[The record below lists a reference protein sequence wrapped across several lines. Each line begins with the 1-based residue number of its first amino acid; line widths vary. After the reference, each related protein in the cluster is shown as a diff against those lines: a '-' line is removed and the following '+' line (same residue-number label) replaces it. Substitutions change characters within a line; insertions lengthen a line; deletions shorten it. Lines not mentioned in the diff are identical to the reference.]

1 MDYTVNE
8 HFFERVLEIKA
19 DTDAFA
25 GDKDAVVR
33 YVSSNIRS
41 EEDGIRFVFSGY
53 LDAMESGAKLAKVDL
68 DMTYETAQNLMP
80 SIIMLAH
87 LQKAQEYDNQK
98 NAELVAKTLA
108 AYLTMLA
115 VNNHKVKVGV
125 RAKANRWQESRPEYW
140 SDKYF
145 LRLNY
150 KKESDLLPYAV
161 AGINSSPIEIDN
173 GFTLEISPLL
183 EAYQR
188 LTSVDLQKYGLANL
202 IVDFDNPAEEEGRE
216 KEND

>member
-115 VNNHKVKVGV
+115 INNHKVKVSVG
-125 RAKANRWQESRPEYW
+125 AKANRLKENRPEYW
-140 SDKYF
+140 SDKYY
-145 LRLNY
+145 LRLNN
-150 KKESDLLPYAV
+150 KKESDLLPYIV
-161 AGINSSPIEIDN
+161 AGINSSPIEVDN
-173 GFTLEISPLL
+173 GFNLEISPLRG
-183 EAYQR
+183 AYR
-188 LTSVDLQKYGLANL
+188 RITGVDLLEYGFANL
-202 IVDFDNPAEEEGRE
+202 VIDFDDLADVE
-216 KEND
+216 